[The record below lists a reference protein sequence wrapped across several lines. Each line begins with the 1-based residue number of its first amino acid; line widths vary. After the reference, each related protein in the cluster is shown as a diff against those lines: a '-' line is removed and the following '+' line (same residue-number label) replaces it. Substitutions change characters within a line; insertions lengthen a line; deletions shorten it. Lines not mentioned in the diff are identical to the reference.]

1 MESTGWQVEAGW
13 ITGPN
18 NEITRQIVGRWA
30 LLGAEATD
38 FRNQKVNE
46 SRLLNEFDKLD
57 ENVWFRPL
65 FSDMTTGS
73 HCEILRVRRG
83 DVPGCHRHPSP
94 VHGYVIEGAGAISS
108 IPGWRARALMSW
120 HAR

>member
-1 MESTGWQVEAGW
+1 MEPTCWQVEAGW
-13 ITGPN
+13 IMGPN

-38 FRNQKVNE
+38 FWNQKVNE

-108 IPGWRARALMSW
+108 IPG
-120 HAR
+120 